1 MLKKLAV
8 ISLAAGALV
17 LVAPTVATAAPTV
30 PAASSD
36 SYPTPPGAKVG
47 DPIIDIC
54 EVSTIVFGSGYFPG
68 VRERQRVGVRLQRR
82 QGRRLRQHRRR
93 RRKPDPPRSVRRPT
107 VRAPTPSPSTARV
120 RTPPRSRFRTATMRP
135 PAATTIPGL
144 RARDRSCRSPV
155 AASSWPSPAEAC
167 RPGSSA
173 AEQQLWSPV
182 EPSSRWEHRAASAPR
197 SGCRLVRWSTG
208 RR

>member
-54 EVSTIVFGSGYFPG
+54 EVSTIVFGPGYFLASENVNVSVSGYNAGKAAVSGNIAGTDGSLTLTFRPPSDGEGSYAVAFNGSRSYTATITVSQGHDAATSCDHDPG
-68 VRERQRVGVRLQRR
+68 VATAGSELPLTGGGIELALTGGSVSPWVLGGGAAALVAGGALVAVGTS
-82 QGRRLRQHRRR
+82 
-93 RRKPDPPRSVRRPT
+93 RRK
-107 VRAPTPSPSTARV
+107 RA
-120 RTPPRSRFRTATMRP
+120 
-135 PAATTIPGL
+135 
-144 RARDRSCRSPV
+144 
-155 AASSWPSPAEAC
+155 
-167 RPGSSA
+167 
-173 AEQQLWSPV
+173 
-182 EPSSRWEHRAASAPR
+182 
-197 SGCRLVRWSTG
+197 
-208 RR
+208 